1 MAIRTGE
8 VARLRV
14 TGEDVFVLAL
24 GERNFY
30 GVPTQVAYVRRPTS
44 TKGGGIEHSEDVFT
58 LAELE
63 TPEDYRTR
71 TLAERVAMQ
80 AKVMQSGGSP
90 SQEALRDLF
99 EVQ

>member
-1 MAIRTGE
+1 MIRTNE
-8 VARLRV
+8 IARLRV
-14 TGEDVFVLAL
+14 TGEDVFVLAIDPN
-24 GERNFY
+24 GNE
-30 GVPTQVAYVRRPTS
+30 VTVRRPTS
-44 TKGGGIEHSEDVFT
+44 TKGGGIEHSVEVFT
-58 LAELE
+58 LPELE